1 MNVDHRSF
9 RPGATLAWVA
19 AGLAVLAIVVLGAVA
34 SLILVGRDTVVSQRP
49 VGAKTAP
56 PVEDYRRIREEE
68 SRVLREYQWIDRNT
82 GTARIPIE
90 RAMTLILERGSL
102 KPAGPESSQ

>member
-1 MNVDHRSF
+1 MNVARRSF
-9 RPGATLAWVA
+9 RSGAKLAWMA
-19 AGLAVLAIVVLGAVA
+19 AGLAVLAIVGLGAVA
-34 SLILVGRDTVVSQRP
+34 TLILVKRDGAVSESPP
-49 VGAKTAP
+49 VTQTAR

-68 SRVLREYQWIDRNT
+68 SKALREYQWVDRNT

-102 KPAGPESSQ
+102 KAPTSTQ